1 MADAPLTV
9 LIAGASGLIGTELT
23 HQLEA
28 HGHTVRR
35 LVRHAAT
42 TPDEVSWEPSAA
54 TIDARALDGVD
65 AVVNLTGASISRI
78 PWTPTYRRTI
88 LQSRI
93 DTTRTLAEAIVVAEK
108 PPAAFINGS
117 AVGFYGSRPH
127 EQLDESSSKGEGF
140 LADVV
145 EAWELAASIASP
157 VTRVVTVRTGLVVAG
172 DGGAFTPLS
181 LFTKLGLG
189 ARYGSGEQQWPWIS
203 LHDEAAAI
211 HHLLTSQLN
220 GPVNLTGPTPATSEE
235 ATRAL
240 AAKLHRWHP
249 WVIPEVAISLGAG
262 EAGRALLLP
271 DQLVTP
277 RALLDDGFVFAH
289 ETVESAIDAAFS

>member
-1 MADAPLTV
+1 MVGSSMTV

-35 LVRHAAT
+35 LVRRAAAA
-42 TPDEVSWEPSAA
+42 PDEVSWEPESS

-78 PWTPTYRRTI
+78 PWTPSYKRTI
-88 LQSRI
+88 LKTRI

-108 PPAAFINGS
+108 PPAVFVNGS
-117 AVGFYGSRPH
+117 AVGFYGTRPG
-127 EQLDESSSKGEGF
+127 ETLDESSPKGEGF

-145 EAWELAASIASP
+145 EAWELAASIAAP
-157 VTRVVTVRTGLVVAG
+157 VTRVVTVRTGLVIAG
-172 DGGAFTPLS
+172 DGGAFTPLA

-189 ARYGSGEQQWPWIS
+189 ARYGSGDQQWPWIS

-211 HHLLTSQLN
+211 HHLLTSKLI
-220 GPVNLTGPTPATSEE
+220 GAVNLAGPSAATSEE

-240 AAKLHRWHP
+240 AEKLHRWHP
-249 WVIPEVAISLGAG
+249 WVIPAGVISVGAG

-277 RALLDDGFVFAH
+277 KALLDDGFVFAH

>member
-1 MADAPLTV
+1 MADSSMTV

-35 LVRHAAT
+35 LVRHPAT
-42 TPDEVSWEPSAA
+42 RPDEVSWEPSAS

-78 PWTPTYRRTI
+78 PWTSSYKRAI

-93 DTTRTLAEAIVVAEK
+93 DTTRTLAEAIVVAHK
-108 PPAAFINGS
+108 PPAVFVNGS
-117 AVGFYGSRPH
+117 AVGFYGTRPG
-127 EQLDESSSKGEGF
+127 ETLDESSAKGEGF

-145 EAWELAASIASP
+145 EAWELAASIAAP
-157 VTRVVTVRTGLVVAG
+157 VTRVVTARTGLVVAG
-172 DGGAFTPLS
+172 DGGAFTPLA

-189 ARYGSGEQQWPWIS
+189 ARYGSGDQQWPWIS

-211 HHLLTSQLN
+211 HHLLTSELS
-220 GPVNLTGPTPATSEE
+220 GPVNLAGPSPATSEE
-235 ATRAL
+235 TTIAL
-240 AAKLHRWHP
+240 AEKLHRWHP
-249 WVIPEVAISLGAG
+249 WVIPASLISLGAG

-277 RALLDDGFVFAH
+277 KALLDDGFVFAH
-289 ETVESAIDAAFS
+289 ETIESAIDAAFS

>member
-1 MADAPLTV
+1 MADSSMTV

-35 LVRHAAT
+35 LVRHPSTSSA
-42 TPDEVSWEPSAA
+42 EVSWEPSAA

-78 PWTPTYRRTI
+78 PWTNSYKRAI

-93 DTTRTLAEAIVVAEK
+93 DTTRTLAEAIVVADK
-108 PPAAFINGS
+108 PPAVFVNGS
-117 AVGFYGSRPH
+117 AVGFYGTRPG
-127 EQLDESSSKGEGF
+127 ETLDESSAKGEGF

-145 EAWELAASIASP
+145 EAWELAASIAAP
-157 VTRVVTVRTGLVVAG
+157 VTRVVTARTGLVVAG
-172 DGGAFTPLS
+172 DGGAFTPLA

-189 ARYGSGEQQWPWIS
+189 ARYGSGDQQWPWIS

-211 HHLLTSQLN
+211 HHLLTSELS
-220 GPVNLTGPTPATSEE
+220 GPVNLAGPTPATSEE
-235 ATRAL
+235 ATVTL
-240 AAKLHRWHP
+240 AEKLHRWHP
-249 WVIPEVAISLGAG
+249 WVIPAGIISAGAG

-277 RALLDDGFVFAH
+277 NALLGDGFVFAH